1 MFAGNCVKAPA
12 PLKTPVAHARVR
24 APQGVFVDFGGLR
37 DHASLL
43 YGRGSVTLG
52 RSDRCTYVNN
62 PERTAT
68 LATIAQT

>member
-1 MFAGNCVKAPA
+1 MKNRRHTRRFLSLAM
-12 PLKTPVAHARVR
+12 HARVR